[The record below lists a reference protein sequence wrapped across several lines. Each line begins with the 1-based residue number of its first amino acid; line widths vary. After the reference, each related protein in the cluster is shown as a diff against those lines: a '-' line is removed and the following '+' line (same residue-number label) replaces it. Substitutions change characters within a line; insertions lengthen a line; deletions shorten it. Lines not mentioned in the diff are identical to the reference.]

1 MARVSSFKNMVI
13 TLTSICLVSSTLLA
27 LVYAFT
33 KDPIAAA
40 ETAKKN
46 SAIAEVVP
54 EFDNAPVDEKF
65 DIDLGGSSYAVYPA
79 KKGDQPVGYA
89 IESYTTKG
97 FGGRIILMVGFDSE
111 GKIINTSVVSHSE
124 TPGLGEKI
132 QASKSDFSLQFR
144 EKNPAE
150 FNMSVKQDGGD
161 VDAITA
167 STISSRAFCD
177 AMQTAYK
184 VFKAI
189 KEAENE

>member
-1 MARVSSFKNMVI
+1 MVI

-65 DIDLGGSSYAVYPA
+65 DIDLGGSKYAVYPA
-79 KKGDQPVGYA
+79 KKGGEPVGYA
-89 IESYTTKG
+89 VESSTTKG
-97 FGGRIILMVGFDSE
+97 FGGRIVLMVGFDAE
-111 GKIINTSVVSHSE
+111 GKIINTSVVSHAE

-132 QASKSDFSLQFR
+132 QVSKSDFSVQFR
-144 EKNPAE
+144 GKNPAE
-150 FNMSVKQDGGD
+150 YNMSVKQDGGD